1 MAPGSCRAGR
11 RVYMTSWLFQ
21 CGNGIPL
28 YMFVFRPL
36 VLWMSEA
43 FMFWPGKLKQ
53 YAIALELLA
62 REMATSCC
70 GVANSSK

>member
-1 MAPGSCRAGR
+1 
-11 RVYMTSWLFQ
+11 
-21 CGNGIPL
+21 
-28 YMFVFRPL
+28 MFVFRPL

-70 GVANSSK
+70 GVANSSR